1 MQNMNSVN
9 WFEIPTT
16 NLARAQNFYERVF
29 NVKLQEIKGRPGVKM
44 VMFPGAHE
52 YAGAMGVL
60 VHSETEVPSQQGA
73 LVYFHCQDLS
83 EELKRVEENDGKVL
97 LPKTA
102 IGEDSGYMAYF
113 CDTEGNRVALHS
125 MQ

>member
-1 MQNMNSVN
+1 MQNMNSVT
-9 WFEIPTT
+9 WFEIPTI
-16 NLARAQNFYERVF
+16 NLTRAQEFYERVF
-29 NVKLQEIKGRPGVKM
+29 NVKLQEIEGLPGIKM

-60 VHSETEVPSQQGA
+60 VHSETEVPSQQGT
-73 LVYFHCQDLS
+73 LVYFHCQDVS
-83 EELKRVEENDGKVL
+83 EELTRVEENKGKIL

-102 IGEDSGYMAYF
+102 IGDNGYMAHF
-113 CDTEGNRVALHS
+113 CDTEGNRIALHS

>member
-1 MQNMNSVN
+1 MQNINSVN
-9 WFEIPTT
+9 WFEIPTK
-16 NLARAQNFYERVF
+16 NLARAQKFYERVF
-29 NVKLQEIKGRPGVKM
+29 NVKLQELEGPGAKM
-44 VMFPGAHE
+44 AMFPGAHA

-60 VHSETEVPSQQGA
+60 VHSATAVPSQQGT

-83 EELKRVEENDGKVL
+83 EELQRIEENGGKVL

-102 IGEDSGYMAYF
+102 IGDNGYMAHF

-125 MQ
+125 IQ